1 MCRLANGGGGDCCG
15 GGGGGGSK
23 KVHCHEGGG
32 IGQEEYEED
41 HADEE
46 RMFLEMDSLLSQ
58 MRARLNNSKKRKMAS
73 GGDDA
78 CRQCPMCDLSK
89 TLKNHTANLSH
100 HLFEHLKKEEV
111 QCMPLVEKHLTRQ
124 EIYDL
129 VGNIMGKRSSSI
141 MTQILTMAVQNLS
154 PVEREDM
161 VRSMKQAMVG
171 TFFESWLS
179 SSGCWGDVE
188 ATKPPPPPAEESEAR
203 HEMTSSGSA
212 PGCGSS
218 EAPSDISQAE
228 LEKLIRSVAA
238 NPNLTALQK
247 STTIQGLRDSV
258 WKSGKKKRGAQQMEM
273 CIDSASSASS
283 VSSRR
288 ACVERG
294 IREMRTTP
302 PSAYY
307 KVRDG
312 QTELVWSSNSPLKF
326 PSSNETIPKFSSSE
340 LALTHHDGATGAV
353 LGCPHYARS
362 NKLRHPASGRLY
374 TCRLCCEQDREN
386 PLKDK
391 DSPLD
396 RYAVTEVLCMRCNTL
411 QPASAHCIH
420 PSCPAQGKPF
430 ASHYCGICNFYDD
443 DATKKIYHCPFCN
456 VCRSGLGLGIDYRH
470 CMRCNACVSLSDSYH
485 TCIPQSLQG
494 NCPICHDSMF
504 ESTEPL
510 RGLKCG
516 HVMHLSCFSLYIR
529 GQAYTCPLC
538 KKSVDDM
545 KDYFSVLDAA
555 LRMQPMPEGYSKL
568 VSNIYCQDCGKYG
581 KVKYHFVG
589 CKCSYCGSYNTREIE
604 RSEDDH

>member
-1 MCRLANGGGGDCCG
+1 MPPPLPQPALPPPSTTTTTTTTSTSTSSPLIEIIHLHDCLRGALRDLENDVTLLSKNACDSLHDDIGNLREHERRVDARFKVIWSVFRAHSAAEDEFIWPALKEKLGAAGMCRLANGGGGDCCG

-258 WKSGKKKRGAQQMEM
+258 W
-273 CIDSASSASS
+273 
-283 VSSRR
+283 
-288 ACVERG
+288 
-294 IREMRTTP
+294 
-302 PSAYY
+302 
-307 KVRDG
+307 
-312 QTELVWSSNSPLKF
+312 
-326 PSSNETIPKFSSSE
+326 
-340 LALTHHDGATGAV
+340 
-353 LGCPHYARS
+353 
-362 NKLRHPASGRLY
+362 
-374 TCRLCCEQDREN
+374 
-386 PLKDK
+386 
-391 DSPLD
+391 
-396 RYAVTEVLCMRCNTL
+396 
-411 QPASAHCIH
+411 
-420 PSCPAQGKPF
+420 
-430 ASHYCGICNFYDD
+430 
-443 DATKKIYHCPFCN
+443 
-456 VCRSGLGLGIDYRH
+456 
-470 CMRCNACVSLSDSYH
+470 
-485 TCIPQSLQG
+485 
-494 NCPICHDSMF
+494 
-504 ESTEPL
+504 
-510 RGLKCG
+510 
-516 HVMHLSCFSLYIR
+516 
-529 GQAYTCPLC
+529 
-538 KKSVDDM
+538 
-545 KDYFSVLDAA
+545 
-555 LRMQPMPEGYSKL
+555 
-568 VSNIYCQDCGKYG
+568 
-581 KVKYHFVG
+581 
-589 CKCSYCGSYNTREIE
+589 
-604 RSEDDH
+604 